1 MDLKALK
8 TGELKKHIGAIY
20 VAGDLT
26 LLQRKIAN
34 ILLFNAYDK
43 LLTQETHEIRLKD
56 LANIAGYNS
65 NDIELLK
72 NAFRKLASTGLEWNI
87 LDEGKERWG
96 TASFISDAEIIK
108 GRGICQYSYSP
119 KLRKKLFNP
128 EIYAR
133 INLSIQRNF
142 LSTYSLVLYE
152 TSIRFRSVSST
163 G

>member
-1 MDLKALK
+1 MK

-43 LLTQETHEIRLKD
+43 LLAQEIHEIRLKD
-56 LANIAGYNS
+56 LADVAGYDS
-65 NDIELLK
+65 NDTKLLK

-87 LDEGKERWG
+87 LDKGEELCG

-108 GRGICQYSYSP
+108 GR
-119 KLRKKLFNP
+119 
-128 EIYAR
+128 
-133 INLSIQRNF
+133 
-142 LSTYSLVLYE
+142 
-152 TSIRFRSVSST
+152 
-163 G
+163 